1 MRIRVDAMNKALDD
15 VKASGARKTELNDLH
30 ARVNK
35 LGDDID
41 RLKSASAEDWWDISK
56 TRVSEYIDRMEK
68 SVARLDDNKR

>member
-1 MRIRVDAMNKALDD
+1 MTKALDD

-68 SVARLDDNKR
+68 SVGRLDDNKP

>member
-1 MRIRVDAMNKALDD
+1 MNKALDD

>member
-1 MRIRVDAMNKALDD
+1 MRIRVDAMKKALDD
-15 VKASGARKTELNDLH
+15 AKASGARKTELNDLH

-56 TRVSEYIDRMEK
+56 TRVSEYIDRMKK
-68 SVARLDDNKR
+68 SVSRLDDNKR